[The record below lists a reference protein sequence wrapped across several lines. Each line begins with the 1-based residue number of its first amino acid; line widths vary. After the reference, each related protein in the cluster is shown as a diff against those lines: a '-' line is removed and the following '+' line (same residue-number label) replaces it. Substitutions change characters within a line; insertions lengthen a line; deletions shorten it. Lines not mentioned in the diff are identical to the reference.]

1 MIDIN
6 RLQKT
11 SGIIGN
17 TEAIQEVL
25 EMIVQVGP
33 VDITV
38 LITGESGTGK
48 EKVAKSIH
56 KSSKRTHEPLI
67 IVNCGA
73 IPEGIIESELF
84 GHKKGAFTG
93 AGDDRKGYFETAN
106 KGTVFLDE
114 IGETP
119 LETQVK
125 LLRVLENG
133 EFIRVG
139 DSKTLHTDV
148 RIIAAT
154 NKNLESLVKKGDF
167 RQDLYYRLKTVSIH
181 VPALRQRIEDLSLF
195 VERFALEFTR
205 TNDIVY
211 RGFMPEAIRL
221 MKQYN
226 WPGNVRELK
235 NFVESILVLEKGER
249 VTSEMVERKL
259 RPSLET
265 ALQNPH
271 LPVLVD
277 QSPERVE
284 NELILRQL
292 FLLRQD
298 VELIR
303 KTMNK
308 QERGNDTLHYINES
322 VQDVPVTMEIDSQ
335 ADTLIRPDAIG
346 DMTLEDLEKE
356 AIKRTLKF
364 FNKNRRAAARSLGMS
379 ERTLYRKINDYG
391 LGNFRGRMI
400 ETFITDINFTLKN
413 RVLGEYDPR
422 CARVAIINDKEFEML
437 REPELAGCEPGSLD
451 SYKQK
456 LDFQSNWIVE

>member
-48 EKVAKSIH
+48 EKVAKAIH

-106 KGTVFLDE
+106 KGTLFLDE

-139 DSKTLHTDV
+139 DSKTLYTDV

-181 VPALRQRIEDLSLF
+181 VPALRQRVEDLSLF

-259 RPSLET
+259 RPSLDT

-303 KTMNK
+303 KIMNE
-308 QERGNDTLHYINES
+308 QARGNDTLHYINES

-335 ADTLIRPDAIG
+335 VDTLIRPDAIG

-391 LGNFRGRMI
+391 LERKIKRKY
-400 ETFITDINFTLKN
+400 EKKSQ
-413 RVLGEYDPR
+413 E
-422 CARVAIINDKEFEML
+422 DK
-437 REPELAGCEPGSLD
+437 
-451 SYKQK
+451 K
-456 LDFQSNWIVE
+456 

>member
-25 EMIVQVGP
+25 EMIIQVGP

-56 KSSKRTHEPLI
+56 KSSKRTHESLI

-139 DSKTLHTDV
+139 DSNTLHTDV

-298 VELIR
+298 VEIIR
-303 KTMNK
+303 KVMNE
-308 QERGNDTLHYINES
+308 QEIGNDTLRYINES

-391 LGNFRGRMI
+391 LERKIKRKY
-400 ETFITDINFTLKN
+400 EKQSQ
-413 RVLGEYDPR
+413 E
-422 CARVAIINDKEFEML
+422 DK
-437 REPELAGCEPGSLD
+437 
-451 SYKQK
+451 K
-456 LDFQSNWIVE
+456 

>member
-56 KSSKRTHEPLI
+56 KSSKRTHEALM

-93 AGDDRKGYFETAN
+93 AGGDRKGYFEAAN

-133 EFIRVG
+133 EFIHVG
-139 DSKTLHTDV
+139 DSKTLYTDV

-154 NKNLESLVKKGDF
+154 NKNLESLVKNGDF

-181 VPALRQRIEDLSLF
+181 VPALRQRVEDLSLF

-259 RPSLET
+259 RPSLDT

-303 KTMNK
+303 KIMNE
-308 QERGNDTLHYINES
+308 QARGNDTLHYINES

-364 FNKNRRAAARSLGMS
+364 FNKNRRASARSLGMS

-391 LGNFRGRMI
+391 LERKIKRKY
-400 ETFITDINFTLKN
+400 EKQSQ
-413 RVLGEYDPR
+413 E
-422 CARVAIINDKEFEML
+422 DK
-437 REPELAGCEPGSLD
+437 
-451 SYKQK
+451 K
-456 LDFQSNWIVE
+456 

>member
-1 MIDIN
+1 VIDIN

-25 EMIVQVGP
+25 EMIIQVGP

-56 KSSKRTHEPLI
+56 KSSKRTHEALM

-139 DSKTLHTDV
+139 DSNTLHTDV

-259 RPSLET
+259 RPSLDT
-265 ALQNPH
+265 TLQNPH
-271 LPVLVD
+271 LPVVVD

-303 KTMNK
+303 KIMNK

-335 ADTLIRPDAIG
+335 ADALIRPDAIG

-391 LGNFRGRMI
+391 LERKIKRRY
-400 ETFITDINFTLKN
+400 EK
-413 RVLGEYDPR
+413 
-422 CARVAIINDKEFEML
+422 
-437 REPELAGCEPGSLD
+437 
-451 SYKQK
+451 
-456 LDFQSNWIVE
+456 

>member
-1 MIDIN
+1 VIDIN

-25 EMIVQVGP
+25 EMIIQVGP

-139 DSKTLHTDV
+139 DSNTLHTDV

-205 TNDIVY
+205 ANDIVY

-298 VELIR
+298 VEIIR
-303 KTMNK
+303 KVMNE
-308 QERGNDTLHYINES
+308 QEIGNDTLRYINES

-391 LGNFRGRMI
+391 LERKIKRKY
-400 ETFITDINFTLKN
+400 EKQSQ
-413 RVLGEYDPR
+413 E
-422 CARVAIINDKEFEML
+422 DK
-437 REPELAGCEPGSLD
+437 
-451 SYKQK
+451 K
-456 LDFQSNWIVE
+456 

>member
-139 DSKTLHTDV
+139 DSNTLHTDV

-259 RPSLET
+259 RPSLDT

-298 VELIR
+298 VEIIR
-303 KTMNK
+303 KVMNE
-308 QERGNDTLHYINES
+308 QEIGNDTLRYINES

-391 LGNFRGRMI
+391 LERKIKRKY
-400 ETFITDINFTLKN
+400 EKQSQ
-413 RVLGEYDPR
+413 E
-422 CARVAIINDKEFEML
+422 DK
-437 REPELAGCEPGSLD
+437 
-451 SYKQK
+451 K
-456 LDFQSNWIVE
+456 

>member
-17 TEAIQEVL
+17 TDIIKEVL
-25 EMIVQVGP
+25 EMIIQVGP
-33 VDITV
+33 VDITT

-48 EKVAKSIH
+48 EKVAKALH

-93 AGDDRKGYFETAN
+93 AGVDRKGYFETAN

-139 DSKTLHTDV
+139 DSKTLYTDV

-154 NKNLESLVKKGDF
+154 NKNLVSLVRNGDF
-167 RQDLYYRLKTVSIH
+167 RQDLYYRLKTVTIH

-211 RGFMPEAIRL
+211 RGFMPEAIKL
-221 MKQYN
+221 MKQYD

-235 NFVESILVLEKGER
+235 NFVESILVMERGER
-249 VTSEMVERKL
+249 ITSGMVERKL
-259 RPSLET
+259 RPSLDPV
-265 ALQNPH
+265 LHNPH

-277 QSPERVE
+277 QSPEKAE
-284 NELILRQL
+284 KELILRQL

-298 VELIR
+298 VELI
-303 KTMNK
+303 KKIMSGQT
-308 QERGNDTLHYINES
+308 RGNDTLPYFNES

-335 ADTLIRPDAIG
+335 TDNLIQSDAIG

-364 FNKNRRAAARSLGMS
+364 FNNNRRDAAKSLGMS

-391 LGNFRGRMI
+391 LERKIKRKI
-400 ETFITDINFTLKN
+400 EK
-413 RVLGEYDPR
+413 
-422 CARVAIINDKEFEML
+422 
-437 REPELAGCEPGSLD
+437 
-451 SYKQK
+451 
-456 LDFQSNWIVE
+456 

>member
-1 MIDIN
+1 
-6 RLQKT
+6 
-11 SGIIGN
+11 N

-93 AGDDRKGYFETAN
+93 AGDDRKGYFEAAN

-133 EFIRVG
+133 EFIHVG
-139 DSKTLHTDV
+139 DSKTLYTDV

-181 VPALRQRIEDLSLF
+181 VPALRQRVEDLSLF

-259 RPSLET
+259 RPSLDT

-303 KTMNK
+303 KIMDE
-308 QERGNDTLHYINES
+308 QARGNDTLHYINES

-391 LGNFRGRMI
+391 LERKIKRKY
-400 ETFITDINFTLKN
+400 EKQSQ
-413 RVLGEYDPR
+413 E
-422 CARVAIINDKEFEML
+422 DK
-437 REPELAGCEPGSLD
+437 
-451 SYKQK
+451 K
-456 LDFQSNWIVE
+456 

>member
-38 LITGESGTGK
+38 LVTGESGTGK
-48 EKVAKSIH
+48 EKVAKAIH

-106 KGTVFLDE
+106 KGTIFLDE

-181 VPALRQRIEDLSLF
+181 VPALRQRVEDLSLF

-259 RPSLET
+259 RPSLDT

-303 KTMNK
+303 KIMNE
-308 QERGNDTLHYINES
+308 QARGNETLHYINES

-335 ADTLIRPDAIG
+335 VDTLIRPDAIG

-391 LGNFRGRMI
+391 LERKIKRKY
-400 ETFITDINFTLKN
+400 EKKSQ
-413 RVLGEYDPR
+413 E
-422 CARVAIINDKEFEML
+422 DK
-437 REPELAGCEPGSLD
+437 
-451 SYKQK
+451 K
-456 LDFQSNWIVE
+456 

>member
-38 LITGESGTGK
+38 LVTGESGTGK
-48 EKVAKSIH
+48 EKVAKAIH

-106 KGTVFLDE
+106 KGTLFLDE

-181 VPALRQRIEDLSLF
+181 VPALRQRVEDLSLF

-259 RPSLET
+259 RPSLDT
-265 ALQNPH
+265 GLQNPH

-303 KTMNK
+303 KIMNE
-308 QERGNDTLHYINES
+308 QARGNDTLHYINES

-335 ADTLIRPDAIG
+335 VDTLIRPDAIG

-391 LGNFRGRMI
+391 LERKIKRKY
-400 ETFITDINFTLKN
+400 EKKSQ
-413 RVLGEYDPR
+413 E
-422 CARVAIINDKEFEML
+422 DK
-437 REPELAGCEPGSLD
+437 
-451 SYKQK
+451 K
-456 LDFQSNWIVE
+456 

>member
-139 DSKTLHTDV
+139 DSNTLHTDV

-298 VELIR
+298 VEIIR
-303 KTMNK
+303 KVMNE
-308 QERGNDTLHYINES
+308 QEIGNDTLRYINES

-391 LGNFRGRMI
+391 LERKIKRKY
-400 ETFITDINFTLKN
+400 EKQSQ
-413 RVLGEYDPR
+413 E
-422 CARVAIINDKEFEML
+422 DK
-437 REPELAGCEPGSLD
+437 
-451 SYKQK
+451 K
-456 LDFQSNWIVE
+456 

>member
-38 LITGESGTGK
+38 LVTGESGTGK
-48 EKVAKSIH
+48 EKVAKAIH

-106 KGTVFLDE
+106 KGTIFLDE

-154 NKNLESLVKKGDF
+154 NKNLEYLVKKGDF

-181 VPALRQRIEDLSLF
+181 VPALRQRVEDLSLF

-259 RPSLET
+259 RPSLDT
-265 ALQNPH
+265 GLQNPH

-303 KTMNK
+303 KIMNE
-308 QERGNDTLHYINES
+308 QARGNDTLHYINES

-335 ADTLIRPDAIG
+335 VDTLIRPDAIG

-391 LGNFRGRMI
+391 LERKIKRKY
-400 ETFITDINFTLKN
+400 EKQSQ
-413 RVLGEYDPR
+413 E
-422 CARVAIINDKEFEML
+422 DK
-437 REPELAGCEPGSLD
+437 
-451 SYKQK
+451 K
-456 LDFQSNWIVE
+456 

>member
-25 EMIVQVGP
+25 EMIIQVGP

-56 KSSKRTHEPLI
+56 KSSKRTHEALI

-139 DSKTLHTDV
+139 DSNTLHTDV

-259 RPSLET
+259 RPSLDT
-265 ALQNPH
+265 TLQNPH
-271 LPVLVD
+271 LPVVVD

-335 ADTLIRPDAIG
+335 ADALIRPDAIG

-391 LGNFRGRMI
+391 LERKIKRRY
-400 ETFITDINFTLKN
+400 E
-413 RVLGEYDPR
+413 
-422 CARVAIINDKEFEML
+422 
-437 REPELAGCEPGSLD
+437 
-451 SYKQK
+451 KQSQEEK
-456 LDFQSNWIVE
+456 K

>member
-25 EMIVQVGP
+25 EMIIQVGP

-139 DSKTLHTDV
+139 DSNTLHTDV

-298 VELIR
+298 VEIIR
-303 KTMNK
+303 KVMNE
-308 QERGNDTLHYINES
+308 QEIGNDTLRFINES

-391 LGNFRGRMI
+391 LERKIKRKY
-400 ETFITDINFTLKN
+400 EKQSQ
-413 RVLGEYDPR
+413 E
-422 CARVAIINDKEFEML
+422 DK
-437 REPELAGCEPGSLD
+437 
-451 SYKQK
+451 K
-456 LDFQSNWIVE
+456 